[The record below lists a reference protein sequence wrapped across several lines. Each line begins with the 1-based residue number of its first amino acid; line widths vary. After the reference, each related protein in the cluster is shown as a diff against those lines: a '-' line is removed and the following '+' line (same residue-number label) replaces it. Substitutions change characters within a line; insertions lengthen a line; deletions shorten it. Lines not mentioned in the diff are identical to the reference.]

1 MLTAPVSFAVIC
13 LFYFSYFPKVRQNV
27 KMSAPAATGIQH
39 GWTKKRIIVG
49 APVSGCFGD
58 YIPISDAVHVTNPN
72 KHL

>member
-1 MLTAPVSFAVIC
+1 
-13 LFYFSYFPKVRQNV
+13 
-27 KMSAPAATGIQH
+27 MSAPAATGIQH